1 MTEDLNHFAKYQT
14 YSSYLTIYNDTDSHS
29 KTQRLNRNP
38 LEYYT
43 KRGLDPPKT
52 IYGDPAQILN
62 PQAPQ
67 KLDQGKEANAVGTI
81 HYFANEID
89 QLCFEVGKL
98 LQKPQAIKEQ
108 LNNKKKISQ
117 EQPCSDMQIKSL
129 KQIKSLN
136 NLNPSLQRQYTEQ
149 LLQEQQQ
156 GLLEY
161 RIDGSLKTN
170 GQKQGLQIV
179 LPPQNQFTDWQSQNV
194 QNQLQRNEKPYLA
207 QQKSVHQLYQRSH
220 KSTMIPDE
228 GTKIVKQNKRTQGSS
243 LTELAFHK
251 DEEIQK
257 AIKIL
262 QGGLKK

>member
-67 KLDQGKEANAVGTI
+67 KQDQGNEANAVGTI

-89 QLCFEVGKL
+89 RLCFEVGKL

-108 LNNKKKISQ
+108 LNTKKKMSQ
-117 EQPCSDMQIKSL
+117 EQHKNHPSSDMQIQTL

-136 NLNPSLQRQYTEQ
+136 NLNPSIQRLYTEQ

-156 GLLEY
+156 DLLEY
-161 RIDGSLKTN
+161 RIDG
-170 GQKQGLQIV
+170 QKQDLQIV
-179 LPPQNQFTDWQSQNV
+179 LPTQNQFMDWQSPNV
-194 QNQLQRNEKPYLA
+194 QNQLQRNEKPYLS
-207 QQKSVHQLYQRSH
+207 QQKSVRQLYQRSH
-220 KSTMIPDE
+220 KSTMIPEE
-228 GTKIVKQNKRTQGSS
+228 GTKRVKQNKRTQGGS
-243 LTELAFHK
+243 LAELALHK